1 MISFQASA
9 SATRFRAGEETVLVL
24 DTRTRIIATMDKP
37 WYRRLFS
44 DSRKPIPE
52 TATLNT
58 DYQDADVQFGMGLKF
73 ANSEGGAQD
82 YAQAVEWYRKAA
94 DQSHPLA
101 QFNLAMMYAKGQGV
115 ACNNA
120 ESVIWLGKA
129 ARQGD
134 AGAQFY
140 LGKNCHRNS
149 LTGAPEQASESR
161 IEAYKWFQ
169 LAAAQGYRGSV
180 AACTP
185 VILGMTH
192 ADVAV
197 AARRVAE
204 FVVESSRHAE
214 A

>member
-1 MISFQASA
+1 MIG
-9 SATRFRAGEETVLVL
+9 FRAWVACFFAAGDETLLVF
-24 DTRTRIIATMDKP
+24 DARQPMIATMAKP

-44 DSRKPIPE
+44 DSQKSVPE
-52 TATLNT
+52 TTTFNG
-58 DYQDADVQFGMGLKF
+58 DPENADVQFGLGLKF
-73 ANSEGGAQD
+73 ANGAGTATD
-82 YAQAVEWYRKAA
+82 YGQAVEWYRKAA

-115 ACNNA
+115 PRNDA
-120 ESVIWLGKA
+120 ESLTWFGKA

-140 LGKNCHRNS
+140 LGKSCHRAS
-149 LTGAPEQASESR
+149 LRGAPEQTTESK
-161 IEAYKWFQ
+161 IEAYKWFH

-180 AACTP
+180 TACTP

-197 AARRVAE
+197 AERRVAS
-204 FVVESSRHAE
+204 FVAGNSKPAE

>member
-1 MISFQASA
+1 MI
-9 SATRFRAGEETVLVL
+9 T
-24 DTRTRIIATMDKP
+24 TMENP

-44 DSRKPIPE
+44 DSQKPVS
-52 TATLNT
+52 ATIAPNT
-58 DYQDADVQFGMGLKF
+58 DYADADVQFGMGLKF
-73 ANSEGGAQD
+73 ANGAGTATD

-101 QFNLAMMYAKGQGV
+101 QFNLGMMYAKGQGV
-115 ACNNA
+115 ARNDA
-120 ESVIWLGKA
+120 ESVSWFCKA

-140 LGKNCHRNS
+140 LGKSCHRAS
-149 LTGAPEQASESR
+149 LTGMPEGATESR
-161 IEAYKWFQ
+161 IEAYKWYH

-180 AACTP
+180 TACTP

-197 AARRVAE
+197 ADRRVAA
-204 FVVESSRHAE
+204 FMVEKSDPTAT
-214 A
+214 